1 MAGPELKPNGVPAGK
16 RYRNP
21 RRPGQSAGGQPLRAP
36 YASRPWQRERRQR
49 HARGRGHAAPPA
61 CLGLRSHRPA
71 RRDRN
76 RRRRR
81 GRARRLDARIR
92 CGRTRCPCRVRA
104 PFSSL
109 FLPSCLLTRQESRT
123 KRRRP
128 SLFEVRAL
136 KTARRGRPEVEL
148 RVHTASGLR
157 TSRPRHDARTGTL
170 GSDWP
175 PSWHH
180 ERAMIY
186 VA

>member
-1 MAGPELKPNGVPAGK
+1 MRSTRARPMEGMCGLMPCFLPHDSDNRRRRTCRRCRHRGTPASGSV
-16 RYRNP
+16 R
-21 RRPGQSAGGQPLRAP
+21 L
-36 YASRPWQRERRQR
+36 
-49 HARGRGHAAPPA
+49 
-61 CLGLRSHRPA
+61 A

-76 RRRRR
+76 RRRGEGRR
-81 GRARRLDARIR
+81 RRARRLDARIR

-109 FLPSCLLTRQESRT
+109 FLPSCLLTHQESRT

-128 SLFEVRAL
+128 SLFKVRAL